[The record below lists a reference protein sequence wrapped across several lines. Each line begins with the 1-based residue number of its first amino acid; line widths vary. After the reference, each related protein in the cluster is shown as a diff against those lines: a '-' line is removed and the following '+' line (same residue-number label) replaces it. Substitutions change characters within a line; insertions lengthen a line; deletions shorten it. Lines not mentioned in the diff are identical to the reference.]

1 MLSAVA
7 ARKAR
12 LEEKKPPADLSK
24 PTSAPTSAPAQV
36 STLTPRPSL
45 AQHPEGKSK
54 PPLKRKSGEQG
65 PKPSKKKRKQQ
76 GKPPGEKRPRYFE
89 GDAFKT
95 QEDLI
100 VVPDDDSDT
109 DASRSEMSIGSETIE
124 WTVLPTPT
132 TQAATQPL
140 ILQTKRRRAWS
151 PSVQLRD
158 SSDEEDD
165 ESGEDAAYSAEL
177 PSIYQPSRPAPD
189 EPPVLSTFRPILDQ
203 NMFHLTE
210 EEMKQCNLPSGQ
222 RGTLLVLSLGETL
235 TLLGTCSLIVLHG
248 SISLYGATLHASSTV
263 YRVFAPRSSPLPVI
277 ESLSQTRHPRD
288 ISLALPSRIRA
299 AATAGRAA
307 VLLQDIQTGVEG
319 LGLVCR
325 TFDGVFA
332 PSRWQSSSA
341 VPDLGLNSVK
351 LVTHHTRDL
360 NPLLIPHS
368 WEAATSSLLTRDVS
382 TSGYASARLVC
393 LVKGPKNAG
402 KSTLARTLL
411 NRLLTKYRRVA
422 FLECDLGQ
430 SEFTPGGMAALNI
443 LDKPVF
449 GPPFTHSS
457 IPYAAHYIGAASPRS
472 SPSHYLESIQALV
485 QTYNLDVQHGA
496 LLEEQDVSDDRIS
509 DLIPLVVNTMGW
521 TKGLGADLSRK
532 VEELV
537 EPSDIFDINPPV
549 SDDSYGIV
557 DTNAFMQAALPLP
570 QGVTHHHLAAIEPS
584 PLSALYSAADHRF
597 LSTMSY
603 FHAVFTSDLTPPQT
617 VMASSW
623 DTTLPLCAQRPYEVD
638 SQAAID
644 HVILTGAGMEDVV
657 PSEVHRV
664 LNGAIVALVRC
675 DPGAVDIDAD
685 GSTDPTHVFRY
696 RQGSAPP
703 SPFSSNCC
711 GLALVRSLPHSPP
724 SPSMHLITPLPPHLL
739 QSGRVFV
746 KGELE
751 LPIWGMLDFRS
762 IDNGDVA
769 GVERSR
775 VPYLKWGKSEAAGGE
790 RRRIRRNLMRK
801 GQV

>member
-1 MLSAVA
+1 MWQRSFLDMLSAVA

-189 EPPVLSTFRPILDQ
+189 EPPVLSTFCPILDQ

-263 YRVFAPRSSPLPVI
+263 HRVFAPRSSPLPVI

-351 LVTHHTRDL
+351 LVCFLVTAHSIHTH
-360 NPLLIPHS
+360 
-368 WEAATSSLLTRDVS
+368 W
-382 TSGYASARLVC
+382 
-393 LVKGPKNAG
+393 
-402 KSTLARTLL
+402 
-411 NRLLTKYRRVA
+411 
-422 FLECDLGQ
+422 
-430 SEFTPGGMAALNI
+430 M
-443 LDKPVF
+443 
-449 GPPFTHSS
+449 
-457 IPYAAHYIGAASPRS
+457 
-472 SPSHYLESIQALV
+472 
-485 QTYNLDVQHGA
+485 
-496 LLEEQDVSDDRIS
+496 
-509 DLIPLVVNTMGW
+509 
-521 TKGLGADLSRK
+521 
-532 VEELV
+532 
-537 EPSDIFDINPPV
+537 
-549 SDDSYGIV
+549 
-557 DTNAFMQAALPLP
+557 
-570 QGVTHHHLAAIEPS
+570 
-584 PLSALYSAADHRF
+584 
-597 LSTMSY
+597 
-603 FHAVFTSDLTPPQT
+603 
-617 VMASSW
+617 
-623 DTTLPLCAQRPYEVD
+623 
-638 SQAAID
+638 
-644 HVILTGAGMEDVV
+644 
-657 PSEVHRV
+657 
-664 LNGAIVALVRC
+664 
-675 DPGAVDIDAD
+675 
-685 GSTDPTHVFRY
+685 
-696 RQGSAPP
+696 
-703 SPFSSNCC
+703 
-711 GLALVRSLPHSPP
+711 
-724 SPSMHLITPLPPHLL
+724 
-739 QSGRVFV
+739 
-746 KGELE
+746 
-751 LPIWGMLDFRS
+751 
-762 IDNGDVA
+762 
-769 GVERSR
+769 
-775 VPYLKWGKSEAAGGE
+775 
-790 RRRIRRNLMRK
+790 
-801 GQV
+801 

>member
-109 DASRSEMSIGSETIE
+109 DASRSEI
-124 WTVLPTPT
+124 
-132 TQAATQPL
+132 
-140 ILQTKRRRAWS
+140 
-151 PSVQLRD
+151 VQLRD

-189 EPPVLSTFRPILDQ
+189 EPPVLSTFCPILDQ

-263 YRVFAPRSSPLPVI
+263 HRVFAPRSSPLPVI

-351 LVTHHTRDL
+351 LVAHHTRDL

-449 GPPFTHSS
+449 GPPFTHPS

-496 LLEEQDVSDDRIS
+496 LVEEQDVLDDRIS

-537 EPSDIFDINPPV
+537 EPSDIFDINPP
-549 SDDSYGIV
+549 
-557 DTNAFMQAALPLP
+557 
-570 QGVTHHHLAAIEPS
+570 
-584 PLSALYSAADHRF
+584 SALYSAADHRF

-603 FHAVFTSDLTPPQT
+603 FHAVFTSDLKPPQT

-638 SQAAID
+638 SQAAFD
-644 HVILTGAGMEDVV
+644 HVILTGAGVEDVV

-739 QSGRVFV
+739 QSGRVLV

-775 VPYLKWGKSEAAGGE
+775 VPFLKWGKSEAAGGE